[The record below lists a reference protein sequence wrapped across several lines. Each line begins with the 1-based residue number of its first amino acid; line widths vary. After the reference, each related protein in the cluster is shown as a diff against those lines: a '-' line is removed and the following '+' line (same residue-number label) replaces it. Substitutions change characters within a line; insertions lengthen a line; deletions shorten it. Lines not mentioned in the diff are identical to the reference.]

1 MRRGDDVRTPLG
13 DGRFW
18 GYAAPAAAVVEMD
31 YAYLVR
37 FSREKVWPAAARG
50 PANAM
55 RAACRRNL
63 FGRAHTIPP
72 GEVEG
77 VSGNGNDSGNG
88 HGNGSGNVGA
98 ANQVLAL
105 CVMLAVV
112 APYLPDEL
120 LTELMRGVGGPSV
133 FAKSLI
139 SLEFEMEDDAER
151 RLLLQAVR
159 DALARVRAHVAKEA
173 RGDEGTAHSGDLAE
187 AQLHLGRAPR
197 GQARTP

>member
-18 GYAAPAAAVVEMD
+18 GYAARAAAVVEMD
-31 YAYLVR
+31 YAYLVG
-37 FSREKVWPAAARG
+37 FSREKVCTVAARS
-50 PANAM
+50 
-55 RAACRRNL
+55 RARTRGASCRRDV
-63 FGRAHTIPP
+63 FGQAHAIPV
-72 GEVEG
+72 GVVEDVAGDEV
-77 VSGNGNDSGNG
+77 GNDGGN
-88 HGNGSGNVGA
+88 SAGNVGA

-120 LTELMRGVGGPSV
+120 LTELIRGVGGPSV

-139 SLEFEMEDDAER
+139 SLEFEIEDDAER

-173 RGDEGTAHSGDLAE
+173 RGDEGAAHPGDLAE
-187 AQLHLGRAPR
+187 ARLHLGRTPR